1 MNDLDK
7 ALEWAEQWEGTDTN
21 GAKRILTLAAAV
33 RELRETVKAKDE
45 EIARLQHIVDEKPLT
60 FLRGLEDEAIEKLIQ
75 QNDELRSAIRKAAG
89 DLSFLDQ
96 ALNENDGVYK
106 P

>member
-33 RELRETVKAKDE
+33 RELREE
-45 EIARLQHIVDEKPLT
+45 NARLRAH
-60 FLRGLEDEAIEKLIQ
+60 
-75 QNDELRSAIRKAAG
+75 
-89 DLSFLDQ
+89 LSGSPLDQ
-96 ALNENDGVYK
+96 ALNEGDGAYR

>member
-33 RELRETVKAKDE
+33 RSLRETVKAKDE
-45 EIARLQHIVDEKPLT
+45 EIARLKSQLDDIGKWHAVNP
-60 FLRGLEDEAIEKLIQ
+60 
-75 QNDELRSAIRKAAG
+75 S
-89 DLSFLDQ
+89 LDQ